1 MKKCFALFWILG
13 LLLCGCGGQAPAGEV
28 TPLTEA
34 PTEVSTEVQEEKT
47 LSMGRE
53 EGGVYTNP
61 YAGFGCQF
69 DSNWSVYTAEE
80 LQELPDMVYST
91 IEGSQL
97 ESIMENYP
105 QIFDLQA
112 ENVNDLLA
120 VNVVYTK
127 VGLQERLL
135 YAAQTEEETVD
146 SILSQ
151 ADMIKESY
159 GQAGMEVVSME
170 KVKVSFLGEEH
181 YAIRTVS
188 NAQGVAIYMLQ
199 IANFDLGAY
208 GINLTATS
216 YVEDNVQSVLDL
228 FYPVA
233 E

>member
-1 MKKCFALFWILG
+1 MKKIFALILIFA
-13 LLLCGCGGQAPAGEV
+13 LLLCGCGSKAPETGAV

-34 PTEVSTEVQEEKT
+34 ATQPQEET
-47 LSMGRE
+47 SFSMGRLD
-53 EGGVYTNP
+53 GGVYTNT